1 MTQPENLGPPR
12 QAEGA
17 PALDFV
23 RRLGGRL
30 DVPLLAIA
38 PHQQYPNAPEF
49 YYPSGQ
55 RDALSSTGNQAQLAR
70 WRPGWAIM
78 AAMGGKV
85 AAGDVDPR
93 NGGDVGRVRQLL
105 DGLGVRV
112 YAEVETPGPG
122 SGRHFYV
129 AGHPELASA
138 HNLTGWPGID
148 IQSYGSLLFL
158 PGTQRPKWG
167 GAGYKIIFDNLEALA
182 DGGDPDGA
190 EALAGWLAEHR
201 STREEFEPSPP
212 WDGKLFDQRQSAYM
226 GSMLMRMHSEVAAM
240 PKDSGRNTAV
250 YNRALA
256 VGNYVAGTGLD
267 EDYAIKILLDA
278 CNHNGLIN
286 EDGERAVLATVR
298 SGIRNGKTRS
308 RAVPPRPPDNE
319 PPINDESADGDHRR
333 IVLTRAS
340 DIKPRRVEWLWD
352 GRIAIGTL
360 ALLAG
365 REGLGKSILAYTLAA
380 LITRGMLPGE
390 YFGAPKSVLVAATED
405 SWSQTIGPRLIAA
418 GADRDRVYRVEVI
431 ADDVHTE
438 LTLPRDLVKM
448 RNVVREV
455 DAVLLILDPLLSRLD
470 DRLDTHKDADV
481 RRALEPLVAAADMI
495 NLAVLGL
502 IHHNK
507 SGSSDP
513 LQVIMG
519 SKAFAAVARSV
530 HTVIYD
536 PDDDSKAR
544 RLFGTPKNNLGR
556 SDLPTLSF
564 TIEPFAVPVDD
575 GNDLA
580 WTGQLVWRE
589 GSAHSIHDAMER
601 AAESGEQKSAA
612 TDAQHWL
619 EDFLTLKGGICESAK
634 IKQTAQAAGHTE
646 RSLRTARTRLKVEIS
661 EHGYPRQTWW
671 SLPSSTPR
679 SAVTSQ
685 S

>member
-1 MTQPENLGPPR
+1 M
-12 QAEGA
+12 
-17 PALDFV
+17 
-23 RRLGGRL
+23 
-30 DVPLLAIA
+30 
-38 PHQQYPNAPEF
+38 
-49 YYPSGQ
+49 
-55 RDALSSTGNQAQLAR
+55 
-70 WRPGWAIM
+70 
-78 AAMGGKV
+78 
-85 AAGDVDPR
+85 
-93 NGGDVGRVRQLL
+93 
-105 DGLGVRV
+105 
-112 YAEVETPGPG
+112 
-122 SGRHFYV
+122 
-129 AGHPELASA
+129 
-138 HNLTGWPGID
+138 
-148 IQSYGSLLFL
+148 
-158 PGTQRPKWG
+158 
-167 GAGYKIIFDNLEALA
+167 
-182 DGGDPDGA
+182 
-190 EALAGWLAEHR
+190 
-201 STREEFEPSPP
+201 
-212 WDGKLFDQRQSAYM
+212 
-226 GSMLMRMHSEVAAM
+226 
-240 PKDSGRNTAV
+240 
-250 YNRALA
+250 
-256 VGNYVAGTGLD
+256 
-267 EDYAIKILLDA
+267 
-278 CNHNGLIN
+278 
-286 EDGERAVLATVR
+286 
-298 SGIRNGKTRS
+298 
-308 RAVPPRPPDNE
+308 
-319 PPINDESADGDHRR
+319 
-333 IVLTRAS
+333 
-340 DIKPRRVEWLWD
+340 EWLWD

-390 YFGAPKSVLVAATED
+390 YFGAPKSVVVAATED

-448 RNVVREV
+448 RNVAREV

-536 PDDDSKAR
+536 PDDDSKAH

-556 SDLPTLSF
+556 SGLPTLSF

-601 AAESGEQKSAA
+601 AAESGEQKVCGNGCPALARGFPDLERRHMRIRQDQANGTGGRAHRAIAA
-612 TDAQHWL
+612 HSTDAPQGRNL
-619 EDFLTLKGGICESAK
+619 G
-634 IKQTAQAAGHTE
+634 
-646 RSLRTARTRLKVEIS
+646 TRLSAPNVVELAFEDTQIS
-661 EHGYPRQTWW
+661 CDQPV
-671 SLPSSTPR
+671 
-679 SAVTSQ
+679 VTLQ